1 LTWKIEFQHR
11 AVKQLEKLAKQ
22 DANRIVSFLADRV
35 VQNENPRQTGAA
47 LQGSELG
54 IIGATGWAI
63 IASSA
68 IYRIISSS
76 CWWSKSAIAAKFT
89 VRHS

>member
-1 LTWKIEFQHR
+1 VIWTIEYHTLVQKEMRKLNPEIRRRIR
-11 AVKQLEKLAKQ
+11 AFLHERLAVL
-22 DANRIVSFLADRV
+22 DD
-35 VQNENPRQTGAA
+35 PRQTGSA

-54 IIGATGWAI
+54 NFWRYRVGDYR
-63 IASSA
+63 
-68 IYRIISSS
+68 IYRITSLS